1 MNELA
6 QHDKP
11 RCLVAAPRGFCAGV
25 DRAIEIVELALQAFP
40 PPLYVRKEIV
50 HNKAVVEELMQ
61 RGVHFVE
68 SLEDVP
74 SGSRVIFS
82 AHGVAPEVWDKAKT
96 HNLEVIDATCPLVTK
111 VHLEVKRFSNQGYDI
126 VLIGHQGHDEVIG
139 TMGEAPGGIHL
150 VGTIQEVDDIQVR
163 NPNLVAYTTQTT
175 LSVDDTLQIIE
186 ALRRRFPAI
195 TGPRKNDICYA
206 TQNRQDAVKTL
217 VAAGVDLMLVVGSKN
232 SSNSVRLCEVARAA
246 GVEAHLVDGPHE
258 VDSSWLE
265 GRQTIGL
272 TAGASAPE
280 FLVEGVAELLKG
292 LGYSI
297 EERVVVEEDVHFALP
312 QELEGVLDD

>member
-50 HNKAVVEELMQ
+50 HNKAVVEEFKQ
-61 RGVHFVE
+61 QGVHFVE

-82 AHGVAPEVWDKAKT
+82 AHGVAPEVWEKAKSR
-96 HNLEVIDATCPLVTK
+96 NLEVIDATCPLVTK
-111 VHLEVKRFSNQGYDI
+111 VHLEVQRFSNQGYDI

-139 TMGEAPGGIHL
+139 TMGEAPGAIHL
-150 VGTIQEVDDIQVR
+150 VGTIQEVNDIQVR
-163 NPNLVAYTTQTT
+163 NPNRVAFTTQTT

-232 SSNSVRLCEVARAA
+232 SSNSVRLCEVARAV

-280 FLVEGVAELLKG
+280 FLVEGVAELLNG

-312 QELEGVLDD
+312 PELEGVLDD